1 MALKRKE
8 TASLPLSLPSP
19 PPNSEVLI
27 NDELTCDEVRVKID
41 VYGAKLS
48 IEASSISHMKYAARC
63 LGKIIEV
70 NDERNS

>member
-1 MALKRKE
+1 MALKKKE
-8 TASLPLSLPSP
+8 NNSLPSY

-41 VYGAKLS
+41 VYGARLS

-63 LGKIIEV
+63 LEKVLWG
-70 NDERNS
+70 